1 MHHSFSKLIIS
12 MEDQVSLLNLF
23 KSYESEVYGEV
34 QTSEADIQDMI
45 ESIPEADR
53 CGLWDEGEFAKSGV
67 AMGLPIIC
75 SLMLF
80 QN

>member
-1 MHHSFSKLIIS
+1 MKHSFSKRTIS

-23 KSYESEVYGEV
+23 KSYETEVYGEV

-53 CGLWDEGEFAKSGV
+53 RGLWDEGELVISSY
-67 AMGLPIIC
+67 LH
-75 SLMLF
+75 SY
-80 QN
+80 

>member
-1 MHHSFSKLIIS
+1 
-12 MEDQVSLLNLF
+12 
-23 KSYESEVYGEV
+23 
-34 QTSEADIQDMI
+34 MI

-53 CGLWDEGEFAKSGV
+53 YGLWDEGEFAKSGV

>member
-1 MHHSFSKLIIS
+1 

-23 KSYESEVYGEV
+23 KSYETEVYGEV

-53 CGLWDEGEFAKSGV
+53 RGLWDEGELVISSY
-67 AMGLPIIC
+67 LH
-75 SLMLF
+75 SY
-80 QN
+80 